1 MLLPNISRR
10 ADRITATAVL
20 KDSPVRDTLDL
31 GVHGNLNVY
40 LYLTDNNAIAQVAL
54 DMDKNQAFGFADEI
68 LDALKNSG
76 ATFDPTS
83 LTKSELTHLI
93 ARMRARA

>member
-1 MLLPNISRR
+1 MLLPTISRR
-10 ADRITATAVL
+10 VDRITAIAVL

-40 LYLTDNNAIAQVAL
+40 LYLTDDNTISQVEL
-54 DMDKNQAFGFADEI
+54 DMDKNQAFGIADEI

-76 ATFDPTS
+76 ATFDPTC

-93 ARMRARA
+93 ARMRAHA